1 MRLSKRFVSSAGV
14 ALIALGTV
22 AVAQIRPQ
30 MKKTQESIRDIVGEA
45 PVEVQAGLIEE
56 MDNVDDRGEPMP
68 GRVLDNILDLVA
80 DPSEPGE
87 TEQETTE
94 HVDSRGGDLPR
105 GVLEDAL
112 GDRADLPDPPNASDD
127 DQVSSG
133 STPREPSPLV
143 PEGLHNNSDRYV
155 PPNGNEPSD
164 TVDRILDDSSRRD
177 LLDGILG
184 PTGRSQNPGCHV

>member
-30 MKKTQESIRDIVGEA
+30 MKKTQESIRDIVGQA

-94 HVDSRGGDLPR
+94 PE
-105 GVLEDAL
+105 ED
-112 GDRADLPDPPNASDD
+112 
-127 DQVSSG
+127 
-133 STPREPSPLV
+133 
-143 PEGLHNNSDRYV
+143 
-155 PPNGNEPSD
+155 
-164 TVDRILDDSSRRD
+164 
-177 LLDGILG
+177 LDGE
-184 PTGRSQNPGCHV
+184 SAEE